1 MERLMETSNAATWH
15 HRGRFPDVIGVHVG
29 METDDHG
36 GKKIV
41 SLTLCL
47 PFNPLSEVYVKLFT
61 GAIAFFFHMK
71 ITLTCF

>member
-36 GKKIV
+36 GKKN
-41 SLTLCL
+41 CL
-47 PFNPLSEVYVKLFT
+47 INPLFT
-61 GAIAFFFHMK
+61 
-71 ITLTCF
+71 LQSLQ